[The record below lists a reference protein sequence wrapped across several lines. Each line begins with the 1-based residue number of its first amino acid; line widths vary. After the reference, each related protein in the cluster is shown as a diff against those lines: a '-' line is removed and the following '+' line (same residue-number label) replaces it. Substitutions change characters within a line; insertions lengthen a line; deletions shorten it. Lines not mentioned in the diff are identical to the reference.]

1 MNEILT
7 PAITA
12 LTTRYGAQLS
22 EFRGEATL
30 LVTAEQNVNA
40 CRVLRDEFNFDML
53 IAETAVDYWPQ
64 IEPRY
69 NVLYFLYSFPLNAN
83 LHVRIPLN
91 GNDPHLNTLEGVY
104 PNANWYEREIWDL
117 FGITFDGHSDLRRIM
132 MPTEWEG
139 HPLRKDYPLGYEEPQ
154 FTFNVKEVDQ
164 KKPYAKD

>member
-1 MNEILT
+1 ML
-7 PAITA
+7 PCSQR
-12 LTTRYGAQLS
+12 TRRRVLAPSSSGL
-22 EFRGEATL
+22 L
-30 LVTAEQNVNA
+30 LVAFSSPWA
-40 CRVLRDEFNFDML
+40 RPRPGLRRDEISKRGRL
-53 IAETAVDYWPQ
+53 K
-64 IEPRY
+64 
-69 NVLYFLYSFPLNAN
+69 
-83 LHVRIPLN
+83 VRIPLN